1 MKLVLDFFLIGGI
14 IITLLILFLLKKTK
28 NRELSQNLLIVFF
41 ITLLLVCV
49 NAYAEL
55 NEIPILYVLSFTIDD
70 ISVWLIGPLLLLYI
84 KSLFLENKELIKRNK
99 YHFTP
104 VIFYFIFI
112 SIPILISILI
122 DKTIFNYLK
131 PLLGYGGSF
140 FVNIRDTYLI
150 IYLIF
155 SLRLFSKYRKA
166 MKSNYSNL
174 TNSNFGWIRHL
185 LIGSLIII
193 SIDLTTGI
201 YEQISRDLSWNT
213 GYITVIFMI
222 IFIVYLGYYGVNQ
235 SKILLPDFLINNDV
249 SIKNQKEK
257 SNNLSNVNTTEL
269 QELKVKLEKVLLE
282 KKPYLDEDLTLSKL
296 AQFVDVSDKKLS
308 TFLNQYLNTTF
319 YDLINKHRIEVVKEK
334 LKSDK
339 FENITLLGIAYE
351 SGFKSKTSFNRIFK
365 KETGF
370 SPSEYKKIC

>member
-55 NEIPILYVLSFTIDD
+55 NEIPILYVVSFTIDD

-319 YDLINKHRIEVVKEK
+319 YDLINEHRVEAVKEK

>member
-1 MKLVLDFFLIGGI
+1 MKLLLDFFFIGGI
-14 IITLLILFLLKKTK
+14 IITLLILFLLNKTK

-49 NAYAEL
+49 NSYAEL

-104 VIFYFIFI
+104 VILYSIFI

-122 DKTIFNYLK
+122 DKAIFSYLK
-131 PLLGYGGSF
+131 PLLEYGGSF
-140 FVNIRDTYLI
+140 FVNIRDIYLI

-174 TNSNFGWIRHL
+174 TDSNFGWIRHL

-193 SIDLTTGI
+193 SIDLTTGV
-201 YEQISRDLSWNT
+201 YELISGDLSWNT
-213 GYITVIFMI
+213 GYITVVFMI
-222 IFIVYLGYYGVNQ
+222 IFIVYLGYYGINQ
-235 SKILLPDFLINNDV
+235 SKVLLPDFLINDDV
-249 SIKNQKEK
+249 SNKVEKEK
-257 SNNLSNVNTTEL
+257 INHLSNVSNTEL
-269 QELKVKLEKVLLE
+269 QELKSKLEKVLLE
-282 KKPYLDEDLTLSKL
+282 EKPYLDEDLTLNKL
-296 AQFVDVSDKKLS
+296 AKLIHISDKKLS

>member
-319 YDLINKHRIEVVKEK
+319 YDLINEHRVEAVKEK